1 MHPQLMWWV
10 SRATGMVAAILLV
23 ASLVW
28 GILLAT
34 RALKPVDRPAWLLDI
49 HRWVS
54 SLACIFV
61 VAHMAALVAD
71 NYVHFSWK
79 ELFLPGGSP
88 WKTVPVAFGVVAFW
102 LLVAVQGTSLMMKRL
117 PRKWWKGVHMSS
129 YAVVWLGSVH
139 GALAGTDARHPIY
152 VSVAIVL
159 TMLAV
164 GAALVRV
171 VVGTS
176 RSQAA
181 ARRLQ
186 PVASSSSMKAA
197 TPSSA
202 LDEVTTSQA
211 SSTVG

>member
-10 SRATGMVAAILLV
+10 SRATGMVAAALLV
-23 ASLVW
+23 VSLVW

-34 RALKPVDRPAWLLDI
+34 RALKPMDRPAWLLGI

-54 SLACIFV
+54 ALACMFV

-79 ELFLPGGSP
+79 ELFVPGGSP
-88 WKTVPVAFGVVAFW
+88 WKTVPVALGVVSFW
-102 LLVAVQGTSLMMKRL
+102 LLVVVQGTSLMMKRL
-117 PRKWWKGVHMSS
+117 PRKWWKAVHMSS

-139 GALAGTDARHPIY
+139 GALAGTDARHRVY
-152 VSVAIVL
+152 VAVAIVL
-159 TMLAV
+159 TMIAV
-164 GAALVRV
+164 GAAMVRV
-171 VVGTS
+171 VLGTS

-186 PVASSSSMKAA
+186 PVASSSSMNVA

-202 LDEVTTSQA
+202 LDEVTRSHAA
-211 SSTVG
+211 SSVG